1 MCVPKFEAAF
11 AVWEFEVWELEVW
24 EHDFEN
30 IESDER
36 INNKGILD
44 EPP

>member
-1 MCVPKFEAAF
+1 MCVPKFA
-11 AVWEFEVWELEVW
+11 VWELEVW